1 MVFGSQIIGSRSR
14 SKTWENIVRMSKMI
28 ISLSF
33 CCFIVSAAQGQ
44 MTLDI
49 SKITCKQFRGY
60 EIADPT
66 NIALWL
72 SGYYNGQRGNT
83 IINVQSFKENVDKV
97 MDYCITSPTTP
108 VIQAVEAVLS
118 KSN

>member
-1 MVFGSQIIGSRSR
+1 
-14 SKTWENIVRMSKMI
+14 
-28 ISLSF
+28 
-33 CCFIVSAAQGQ
+33 

>member
-1 MVFGSQIIGSRSR
+1 
-14 SKTWENIVRMSKMI
+14 VRMSKITM
-28 ISLSF
+28 SLAF
-33 CCFIVSAAQGQ
+33 CCLIMSAAQGQ

-108 VIQAVEAVLS
+108 VMQAVEAVLS

>member
-1 MVFGSQIIGSRSR
+1 
-14 SKTWENIVRMSKMI
+14 MSKITM
-28 ISLSF
+28 SLAF
-33 CCFIVSAAQGQ
+33 CCLIVSAEQGQ

-66 NIALWL
+66 NIVLWL

-83 IINVQSFKENVDKV
+83 IISVQSFRETIDKV
-97 MDYCITSPTTP
+97 MDYCITNPTTP
-108 VIQAVEAVLS
+108 VMKAVEAVLG

>member
-1 MVFGSQIIGSRSR
+1 
-14 SKTWENIVRMSKMI
+14 VRMSKITM
-28 ISLSF
+28 SLAF

-44 MTLDI
+44 MTIDI

-66 NIALWL
+66 NIVLWL

-83 IINVQSFKENVDKV
+83 IISVQSFRETIDKV
-97 MDYCITSPTTP
+97 MDYCITNPTTP
-108 VIQAVEAVLS
+108 VMKAVEAVLG